1 MLRKESSNRRLIVL
15 NPANQIYPDE
25 LKDDHDRE
33 EDEIDVFL
41 QSPKKKGLCSGN
53 EPALLT

>member
-1 MLRKESSNRRLIVL
+1 MLSKQRLIVI
-15 NPANQIYPDE
+15 NAASQIYPDE

-33 EDEIDVFL
+33 EDETDVFL
-41 QSPKKKGLCSGN
+41 QSPTKIGLCSGN

>member
-1 MLRKESSNRRLIVL
+1 MLRKESSNRRLIVI
-15 NPANQIYPDE
+15 NAASQIDPDE

-33 EDEIDVFL
+33 EDEIDLFL
-41 QSPKKKGLCSGN
+41 QSPTKIDLCSGN